1 MVAKE
6 RTTLILV
13 YNRKSVQNCALFLF
27 MCLWCTHM
35 QFSPEA
41 RRLSDCQSGVE
52 LQTLVTHPE
61 QYPFI
66 LGPVRVSVG
75 IWWWEEGFLIFYDCG
90 PPIVR
95 IISGGM
101 QVDRRTT
108 SLQFVF
114 VCGFQGD
121 ISTTL
126 WCSVGN
132 RSMTGKMKS
141 ILILFLRHKSFIYSI
156 VF

>member
-6 RTTLILV
+6 RATLTLV
-13 YNRKSVQNCALFLF
+13 YNRKPVRITLCFYVCVCGAPTCSLLLRPEDRLLVRAEQSSDAGHPPQAVPMRPGPALSVLEFGGGKKAFLF
-27 MCLWCTHM
+27 FMIAA
-35 QFSPEA
+35 P
-41 RRLSDCQSGVE
+41 
-52 LQTLVTHPE
+52 
-61 QYPFI
+61 
-66 LGPVRVSVG
+66 PV
-75 IWWWEEGFLIFYDCG
+75 
-90 PPIVR
+90 VR